1 MDSCSKCGAI
11 LKTKEGG
18 YTSELNTNKVIF
30 TQIKSCDNDKCSNF
44 GLELEIIK
52 HEMN

>member
-1 MDSCSKCGAI
+1 MDNCERCGAI
-11 LKTKEGG
+11 LKTKEGE
-18 YTSELNTNKVIF
+18 YTSELNTNKVVF
-30 TQIKSCDNDKCSNF
+30 NHIKTCDNNKCTNF